1 MAINMGFWVCMCSIG
16 PGKGHGMM
24 RKKIN
29 FFCQKNPKFIFY
41 TMSFAHWIYWVL
53 KIPPK
58 PVTRQ
63 KSPFQIIVYLEEIL
77 YLCLLVNVLETGTIP
92 KSRVLMKQIGK
103 YWMGKIQQQPWPKNR
118 EEQQWPDFF
127 LEWFQI
133 LIIIKSTS
141 MFCFG
146 TISM

>member
-24 RKKIN
+24 RKKIK

-63 KSPFQIIVYLEEIL
+63 KSPFQIIVDQGEAVDPGIFWG
-77 YLCLLVNVLETGTIP
+77 LVKENIPEKISFITIRKIFAP
-92 KSRVLMKQIGK
+92 GVSKS
-103 YWMGKIQQQPWPKNR
+103 
-118 EEQQWPDFF
+118 
-127 LEWFQI
+127 
-133 LIIIKSTS
+133 
-141 MFCFG
+141 
-146 TISM
+146 